1 MATYFGSSEHGLDDK
16 GRMTLPARILD
27 ELPKNQWRFHLTA
40 GLDRCLL
47 LHDSEGFQELVA
59 QIGRAVP
66 GSRAH
71 RALCRRFL
79 GHSEAVVPD
88 GNRRIRVPEPL
99 LKYAGLAA
107 KPARRPD
114 RHRPGDRTLVAS
126 QPGRRARRSGSR
138 GRVALCQLGRSCHTI
153 DARRIRSDGARL
165 GGRLRAGSWEATW
178 CRRVLAP
185 VGQGARSA
193 TAVGWSRDV
202 EA

>member
-27 ELPKNQWRFHLTA
+27 ELPKSQWKFHLTA

-47 LHDSEGFQELVA
+47 LHDSEGFQELVE

-99 LKYAGLAA
+99 LKYAGLAVS
-107 KPARRPD
+107 KPVV
-114 RHRPGDRTLVAS
+114 LV
-126 QPGRRARRSGSR
+126 GT
-138 GRVALCQLGRSCHTI
+138 GRVTELWSPANLDVSL
-153 DARRIRSDGARL
+153 A
-165 GGRLRAGSWEATW
+165 EASSEEESLFASLVSPNTPS
-178 CRRVLAP
+178 AP
-185 VGQGARSA
+185 TDPQ
-193 TAVGWSRDV
+193 
-202 EA
+202 

>member
-16 GRMTLPARILD
+16 GRLVLPARILD
-27 ELPKNQWRFHLTA
+27 DLPKNQWQFHLTA

-47 LHDSEGFQELVA
+47 LHDAEGFRELVA
-59 QIGRAVP
+59 QIGKGVP

-107 KPARRPD
+107 
-114 RHRPGDRTLVAS
+114 S
-126 QPGRRARRSGSR
+126 QPVVLVGT
-138 GRVALCQLGRSCHTI
+138 GRVTELWSPHHLGDALAEASPDEESLFAS
-153 DARRIRSDGARL
+153 L
-165 GGRLRAGSWEATW
+165 VGSAMPST
-178 CRRVLAP
+178 P
-185 VGQGARSA
+185 TGS
-193 TAVGWSRDV
+193 
-202 EA
+202 

>member
-27 ELPKNQWRFHLTA
+27 ELPKSRWKFHLTA

-47 LHDSEGFQELVA
+47 LHDSEGFQELVG

-99 LKYAGLAA
+99 MKYAGLAA
-107 KPARRPD
+107 
-114 RHRPGDRTLVAS
+114 S
-126 QPGRRARRSGSR
+126 QPVVLVGT
-138 GRVALCQLGRSCHTI
+138 GRVMELWSPANLDVAL
-153 DARRIRSDGARL
+153 AEAGADEESL
-165 GGRLRAGSWEATW
+165 FASLVSPVTPS
-178 CRRVLAP
+178 AP
-185 VGQGARSA
+185 TDPQ
-193 TAVGWSRDV
+193 
-202 EA
+202 